1 MQVLLLS
8 FLASLFATL
17 VIIRY
22 QHLHSHL
29 TGDHALEGAQKFHAH
44 AVPRVGGLGVA
55 LGLGCAAVLLLFK
68 HDHTVTIYL
77 YLLIAACPAFLGGL
91 IEDISKH
98 GGIIIRLGLTMISAL
113 LGYFFLDASL
123 IRLDIPWIDPMLSLW
138 PIALLLTILAVAGV
152 ANAIN
157 IIDGFNGLAS
167 MVSIMILGAMAYV
180 SHLLGDHFLWNA
192 CISTIGC
199 LLGFFVWNFPR
210 GLIFLGDSG
219 AYLIGFLIG
228 EIAVLLVARHP
239 EVSAWFPLLV
249 VIYPVFETIFSIYRK
264 RFLRGMSPAVPD
276 GLHLHMLVFKRLVR
290 WAAGHSGSLRS
301 ANAATSPY
309 LWLLCSFSVIPAVLF
324 WNNTLVLMA
333 MTAAFC
339 SVYVHLYWRIVN
351 FRKPRLLKKRIT
363 Q

>member
-8 FLASLFATL
+8 FLASLISTL
-17 VIIRY
+17 LIIRY

-29 TGDHALEGAQKFHAH
+29 TGDHSDGAQKFHTH
-44 AVPRVGGLGVA
+44 SVPRIGGLGVA
-55 LGLGCAAVLLLFK
+55 LGLIVASSLLFLKQDYTANGYLFLLL
-68 HDHTVTIYL
+68 
-77 YLLIAACPAFLGGL
+77 AATPAFAGGL
-91 IEDISKH
+91 IEDVSKH
-98 GGIIIRLGLTMISAL
+98 GGILIRLGLTMVSAV
-113 LGYFFLDASL
+113 LGYWLLDASL
-123 IRLDIPWIDPMLSLW
+123 TRLDIPLLDTVLAFGGVSLFF
-138 PIALLLTILAVAGV
+138 TVLAVAGV

-167 MVSIMILGAMAYV
+167 MVSIMILGALAYV
-180 SHLLGDHFLWNA
+180 SHLLGDHLLWNA
-192 CISTIGC
+192 SISTIGC
-199 LLGFFVWNFPR
+199 LFGFFVWNFPR

-228 EIAVLLVARHP
+228 EISVLLVARHP

-264 RFLRGMSPAVPD
+264 RFLRGISPAVPD

-290 WAAGHSGSLRS
+290 WAMGSTGSLRQ

-324 WNNTLVLMA
+324 WNNTPILMSCSA
-333 MTAAFC
+333 LFC
-339 SVYVHLYWRIVN
+339 FLYIKLYWRIVQ
-351 FRKPRLLKKRIT
+351 FRKPRLLNRRSA